1 MLPVVQPHLHT
12 HAHTVM
18 WLNINQVCYLYFY
31 LHVCPHNCR
40 TVSGCASSMCCIII
54 CRCDIRIHKHTPLYT
69 PSRNNVS
76 SIYLHMYTH
85 IHVPTLMYTRIP
97 YPHVRLSHV
106 HAHACPHVHLSHVHT
121 HTYSHVRSSHVHTH
135 TLPSCTF
142 IICTHTCLPSCTF
155 VTCTHTCLLPCMHAR
170 HMYTH
175 TLPSCTLTT
184 CTHTCLPSC
193 TLVTCTHIPYLHVCL
208 LHTCDERTWVYVTSI
223 HEGRHVCSCG

>member
-1 MLPVVQPHLHT
+1 
-12 HAHTVM
+12 
-18 WLNINQVCYLYFY
+18 
-31 LHVCPHNCR
+31 
-40 TVSGCASSMCCIII
+40 MCCIII

-69 PSRNNVS
+69 LSRNNVS

-97 YPHVRLSHV
+97 CTFVTCTRT
-106 HAHACPHVHLSHVHT
+106 C
-121 HTYSHVRSSHVHTH
+121 
-135 TLPSCTF
+135 LPSCTF
-142 IICTHTCLPSCTF
+142 VSCTHTYLLSCTLITSTHTCLPSCTF

-175 TLPSCTLTT
+175 TLPSCTLIT

-208 LHTCDERTWVYVTSI
+208 SHTCDKRT
-223 HEGRHVCSCG
+223 